1 MARKRFLFQF
11 AVQSI
16 LRLPQMGKRIHASL
30 TFLSLCLGTAFLALY
45 LSTGISSVAARM
57 PVVNPIII
65 QALPNALQLVQQG
78 RERYDAGQF
87 SQAATVWQ
95 QAMSA
100 FKTQGD
106 VLNQAM
112 ILSNLSSAYQQ
123 LGQWPQATTA
133 ITSSLNL
140 LQTPQHGDASKER
153 LRILAQALNTQG
165 SLQLAMG
172 ESEKALETWQQA
184 TTSYKKAGLTTGIIG
199 SLLNQAQAEQ
209 SMGLYLK
216 AKDTLIEVTQDLTSQ
231 PDSLVKTKALLSLG
245 NTLRIIGDLGE
256 SRKDLQQS
264 LEIAQKL
271 NSPSDIGAALLSLG
285 NTAYFQQ
292 DHQAALMFFQQAVD
306 VSTSPIARTQAKLNQ
321 LNLLSETK
329 SWSEAQ
335 ALWPQIQSEIGELPP
350 SRSVVYA
357 RINLAQSLT
366 RLRQA
371 SSPKP
376 TPSWLDIEQ
385 LLSTAVEQAKNLQ
398 DQRAQAY
405 ALGYLGG
412 IYEQTTQWSN
422 AQKLTQQALIL
433 AQAINAPD
441 IGYRWQWQLGRL
453 LKAQGDTTGA
463 IAAYTEA
470 VENLKSLRNNLVG
483 VNPDIQF
490 SFRDQVEPVYRQLV
504 DLLLQGQEPSQENLV
519 QARSVIESLQL
530 AELNNFFRAAC
541 LEEKAVDLDQVI
553 DRQDPTAAVI
563 YPIILPD
570 RLEVI
575 LKLPQQKLR
584 HYKTPVSQFE
594 VEKLS
599 AELREKLTKPETV
612 PETKSLSKEIYD
624 WLIRP
629 AAADLAKSPVKT
641 LVFVLDGSLRN
652 IPMAALWDGQQYLV
666 QKYAIALTP
675 GLQLLPP
682 KAIERVHLKSLT
694 AGLTESRSGF
704 PALEHV
710 STELSQIKSKIP
722 GTELLNQ
729 KFTSDTLQT
738 KIDSNDFPIVHI
750 ATHGQFSSRAEQTFI
765 LAWDGRINVNK
776 LNDFLQNID
785 QRTHNALELLVL
797 SACQTAA
804 GDNRAALGLAGFA
817 VQAGARSTLASLWS
831 LNDTSVPLFM
841 IQFYDGLTKNHLTK
855 AEALRQAQLEL
866 LAKYEYHFPMFWASY
881 VLVGNWR

>member
-1 MARKRFLFQF
+1 MLKKQIIFLILTYFQHF
-11 AVQSI
+11 NRGI
-16 LRLPQMGKRIHASL
+16 F
-30 TFLSLCLGTAFLALY
+30 TFLTLASVTALLCLVASPVLGKATAVNH
-45 LSTGISSVAARM
+45 TVSSM
-57 PVVNPIII
+57 VNSPS
-65 QALPNALQLVQQG
+65 QSSNLVQQG
-78 RERYDAGQF
+78 KELYNEERFAE
-87 SQAATVWQ
+87 AAKVLQ
-95 QAMSA
+95 QAVSSFEA
-100 FKTQGD
+100 QGD
-106 VLNQAM
+106 RLRQA
-112 ILSNLSSAYQQ
+112 IALSDLSLVYQQ
-123 LGQWPQATTA
+123 LGQWPQANTA
-133 ITSSLNL
+133 IASSLKL
-140 LQTPQHGDASKER
+140 LQTLQHEGGSKE
-153 LRILAQALNTQG
+153 LLKILALALNIQG
-165 SLQLAMG
+165 KLQLALG
-172 ESEKALETWQQA
+172 QSEPALDTWQQA
-184 TTSYKKAGLTTGIIG
+184 TATYKKAGLTTGIIG
-199 SLLNQAQAEQ
+199 TLLNQAQAEQ
-209 SMGLYLK
+209 SMGLYLQ
-216 AKDTLIEVTQDLTSQ
+216 AKDTLIEVTQDLTFQ
-231 PDSLVKTKALLSLG
+231 PDSLLKTEGLLFLG
-245 NTLRIIGDLGE
+245 NTLRIVGNLDQ
-256 SRKDLQQS
+256 SRQALRQS
-264 LEIAQKL
+264 LSMAQRLK
-271 NSPSDIGAALLSLG
+271 SPSDIGAALLGLG
-285 NTAYFQQ
+285 NTAYSQQ
-292 DHQAALMFFQQAVD
+292 DTSAALKFFQQAAD
-306 VSTSPIARTQAKLNQ
+306 VSTSPMARTQAKLNQ
-321 LNLLSETK
+321 LSLLVETK
-329 SWSEAQ
+329 SWSDAR
-335 ALWPQIQSEIGELPP
+335 ALWPQIQSEIANLPP
-350 SRSVVYA
+350 SRTTVYA

-366 RLRQA
+366 RLRQSGA
-371 SSPKP
+371 EHTP
-376 TPSWLDIEQ
+376 TWLEIDQ
-385 LLSTAVEQAKNLQ
+385 LLSTAAEQAKNLG
-398 DQRAQAY
+398 DDRAQAY

-412 IYEQTTQWSN
+412 IYEQTQQWSN
-422 AQKLTQQALIL
+422 AQELTQRALIL
-433 AQAINAPD
+433 AQSINAPN

-453 LKAQGDTTGA
+453 LKAQGDTNGA

-629 AAADLAKSPVKT
+629 AAADFAKSPVKT

-729 KFTSDTLQT
+729 KFTRDTLQT

-841 IQFYDGLTKNHLTK
+841 SQFYDGLTKNHLTK

>member
-1 MARKRFLFQF
+1 MTKNQIILLILTSFRGLKRSFLT
-11 AVQSI
+11 
-16 LRLPQMGKRIHASL
+16 SL
-30 TFLSLCLGTAFLALY
+30 TLAFVTALLCIVVFPVLGKTTA
-45 LSTGISSVAARM
+45 VN
-57 PVVNPIII
+57 PVVSSSEIRATQN
-65 QALPNALQLVQQG
+65 LLQQG
-78 RERYDAGQF
+78 KGLYDAGEF
-87 SQAATVWQ
+87 TEAVKLLEQAVFEAKAQ
-95 QAMSA
+95 RDPLKQAIA
-100 FKTQGD
+100 
-106 VLNQAM
+106 
-112 ILSNLSSAYQQ
+112 LSDLSLVYQQ
-123 LGQWPQATTA
+123 LGQWPQANTA
-133 ITSSLNL
+133 LTDSLNL
-140 LQTPQHGDASKER
+140 LQAKHGDSSKER
-153 LRILAQALNTQG
+153 LKILALALNTQG
-165 SLQLAMG
+165 SLQLALG
-172 ESEKALETWQQA
+172 QSEQALTTWQQA
-184 TTSYKKAGLTTGIIG
+184 AATYKRAGDDIGTTRSLINQAIALQALGLYFQAKTTLTLVYQTLQKQPESLLKVAGLR
-199 SLLNQAQAEQ
+199 
-209 SMGLYLK
+209 
-216 AKDTLIEVTQDLTSQ
+216 
-231 PDSLVKTKALLSLG
+231 SLG
-245 NTLRIIGDLGE
+245 KTLRVVGDLDK
-256 SRKDLQQS
+256 SRQLLQQS
-264 LEIAQKL
+264 LAIAQQL
-271 NSPSDIGAALLSLG
+271 RSPSDISAALLGLG
-285 NTAYFQQ
+285 NTARSRQ
-292 DHQAALMFFQQAVD
+292 DNQAALEFFQQAVAA
-306 VSTSPIARTQAKLNQ
+306 SNSPMTRTQAQLNQ
-321 LNLLSETK
+321 LSLLLETK
-329 SWSEAQ
+329 SWSDAR
-335 ALWPQIQSEIGELPP
+335 ALWPQIQSEIADLPP
-350 SRSVVYA
+350 SRSGVYA

-366 RLRQA
+366 RLRQSGA
-371 SSPKP
+371 DP
-376 TPSWLDIEQ
+376 TPSWLEIGQ
-385 LLSTAVEQAKNLQ
+385 ILTTAVEQAKNLG
-398 DQRAQAY
+398 DQRVQAY
-405 ALGYLGG
+405 ALGHLGG
-412 IYEQTTQWSN
+412 IYEQTQQWSN
-422 AQKLTQQALIL
+422 AKDLTQQALIL

-441 IGYRWQWQLGRL
+441 IGYRWQWQLGRV
-453 LKAQGDTTGA
+453 LKAQGDINGA

-629 AAADLAKSPVKT
+629 AAADFAKSPVKT

-729 KFTSDTLQT
+729 KFTRDTLQT

-841 IQFYDGLTKNHLTK
+841 SQFYDGLTKNHLTK